1 MVLDKGIPCPAR
13 SGANGTFFL
22 KNMELGDSIITTTPQ
37 DYENARSAMRHRG
50 MRYRSIKEPSG
61 TGWRLW
67 RVG

>member
-1 MVLDKGIPCPAR
+1 MVLDKGIPVPSKKR
-13 SGANGTFFL
+13 GKWDFL
-22 KNMELGDSIITTTPQ
+22 ENMELGDSIITTTPQ